1 MFSVS
6 YKKIMFQI
14 LKLVV
19 FITLKRKY
27 SNVCILDFSMLS
39 IRVCDQFPAFHN
51 KNNGANNP

>member
-1 MFSVS
+1 
-6 YKKIMFQI
+6 MFQI

-51 KNNGANNP
+51 KSNGANNP